1 MSLILEALKKSESR
15 RRLGEAPDLGTPFTV
30 TRRRRNPLP
39 LIVILI
45 VVAAGF
51 GWWYLRTMPP
61 PAGDNT
67 IASVPAPPARPAA
80 GPNAVSPQQSAQP
93 AARTPATAPAPPA
106 RDSAFVQAQS
116 KPDAPALALI
126 AKAPGRADGAAAAA
140 TAPGAVADPQAM
152 PATNRHLPASAA
164 PEAGGKAT
172 ANPKPPSAPAAAV
185 QPPVTRATTP
195 SAPAPTPAPA
205 PVKPADSNVTAPD
218 PISAVKASS
227 DAGAPARPADAP
239 PSLPLYYELAYGV
252 RKDIP
257 PFALSM
263 HVFAADTGGRFVVVD
278 GERKAEGDTIK
289 EGLVVREIRP
299 DGMVLEFRGQRFFYP
314 RPGH

>member
-45 VVAAGF
+45 AVAAGL
-51 GWWYLRTMPP
+51 GWWFLRTMPP

-67 IASVPAPPARPAA
+67 IASVPPPARPAA
-80 GPNAVSPQQSAQP
+80 GPNAANPQQTAKP
-93 AARTPATAPAPPA
+93 AAQIPATAPVAPA
-106 RDSAFVQAQS
+106 HESAPVQAQA
-116 KPDAPALALI
+116 KPDTPTLPLI
-126 AKAPGRADGAAAAA
+126 AKAPARADGGAAAA
-140 TAPGAVADPQAM
+140 TAPGAAADPQAM
-152 PATNRHLPASAA
+152 RAMSRHVPESATPQAA
-164 PEAGGKAT
+164 PAMAK
-172 ANPKPPSAPAAAV
+172 PKPPSAPTAAV
-185 QPPVTRATTP
+185 QPPVARAATP
-195 SAPAPTPAPA
+195 GAPAPTPAPA
-205 PVKPADSNVTAPD
+205 PVKPADSNVTPPD
-218 PISAVKASS
+218 QIGNAKASS
-227 DAGAPARPADAP
+227 DTGASARPADAP
-239 PSLPLYYELAYGV
+239 ASLPQYYELAYGV

-263 HVFAADTGGRFVVVD
+263 HVFAADAGGRFVVVD
-278 GERKAEGDTIK
+278 GERKAEGDSIK